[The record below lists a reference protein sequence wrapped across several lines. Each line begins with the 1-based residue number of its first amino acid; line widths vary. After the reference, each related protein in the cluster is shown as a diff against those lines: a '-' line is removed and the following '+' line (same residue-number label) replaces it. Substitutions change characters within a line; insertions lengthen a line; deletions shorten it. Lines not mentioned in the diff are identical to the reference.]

1 MSNISTKKNRACCRS
16 VQHIKQTEQ
25 GALHLFLTYQSMSN
39 IINEPINVSI
49 NDEQTVT
56 TFYET
61 MTARTLFKSNQKHN
75 ASTNRNISFSS
86 RVLANNFFLQGLWR
100 RTNRNDS
107 RTNIVLFYFF
117 TLSSSDMIEFT
128 F

>member
-1 MSNISTKKNRACCRS
+1 MSNISTKKNRACCRRHS

-56 TFYET
+56 TGTFYET
-61 MTARTLFKSNQKHN
+61 MTEHCSNQIKN
-75 ASTNRNISFSS
+75 IMQAQIETSASALGS
-86 RVLANNFFLQGLWR
+86 
-100 RTNRNDS
+100 
-107 RTNIVLFYFF
+107 
-117 TLSSSDMIEFT
+117 
-128 F
+128 